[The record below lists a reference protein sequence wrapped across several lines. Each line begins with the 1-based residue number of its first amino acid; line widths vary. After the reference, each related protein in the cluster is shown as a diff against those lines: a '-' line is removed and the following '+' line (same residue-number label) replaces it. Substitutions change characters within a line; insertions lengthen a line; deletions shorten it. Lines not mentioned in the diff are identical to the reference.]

1 MMQTRSERPTA
12 LALLCLA
19 GVALSAC
26 GSGTANESAAS
37 QSGASNFK
45 ITPAASDVSPGGVV
59 KFQAMKEGTSGVPV
73 AWTVQE
79 SNGGSIDASGKYT
92 APDAEGTYHILAT
105 SQATSRSSPA
115 EVRVQKRASQP
126 VLVSPHAAELSVGG
140 SLTLTVELNGAADA
154 GTWSVEEGV
163 AGGSVNASGLYVAP
177 QAPGTYHVIVASVV
191 DPTHSDRATI
201 IVAAAQ
207 PPPVPP
213 PPTTQVVVAVSPAAV
228 IVPAGQAVQLSA
240 GVSGSSD
247 TAVSWSVAEGSS
259 GGAVSASGL
268 YTAPFAGGTFHV
280 VATSHADPARQFVA
294 AVTVPG
300 TPLPAAGDPNWV
312 KVTDFGARGDGYTDD
327 TAAFQSAAA
336 TGKNLLVPGTSAHYK
351 VTGRIYVHGSVMGDG
366 SLPTIRMYGADGG
379 RDCQHVIFQL
389 DDYAGPGAVFAGL
402 HLDGQWDQ
410 TGTWGEWS
418 HLLQIQGSTNVT
430 IENNW
435 LERAYGDLI
444 LIGGEASP
452 NPSVN
457 VVIQY
462 NRLENP
468 YRCTI
473 ALISAR
479 NVTVRGNKHVRSST
493 YVSAIDLE
501 PNPNGLDAVW
511 DVTISDEQFDVE
523 GIAIQCYTFGGQS
536 PQSGRVTIQRSGGIA
551 NRFFIKPPGTS
562 DWTGLTLTNNT
573 YAGRRAGSSGGISF
587 AQVVDSSGGIVLTGN
602 TVQPNG
608 YGEDLFQGI
617 SSGLQLTSNS
627 WQADGIGYTLRVTNA
642 PGAQISANQLS
653 GVDASI
659 NP

>member
-1 MMQTRSERPTA
+1 MIKTRSERPTA

-19 GVALSAC
+19 SVALSAC
-26 GSGTANESAAS
+26 GSGTASAPS
-37 QSGASNFK
+37 TSGKSASNIQ
-45 ITPAASDVSPGGVV
+45 ITPTASDVSPGGVV

-79 SNGGSIDASGKYT
+79 PNGGSIDASGKYT
-92 APDAEGTYHILAT
+92 APAAEGTYHVLAAA
-105 SQATSRSSPA
+105 QAASRPPPA
-115 EVRVQKRASQP
+115 EVRVTRRASQP
-126 VLVSPHAAELSVGG
+126 LIVSPHAAQVSVGG
-140 SLTLTVELNGAADA
+140 SLTLTIALNGAAAA

-177 QAPGTYHVIVASVV
+177 QTPGTYHVIVASVE
-191 DPTHSDRATI
+191 DPSQSDRATI
-201 IVAAAQ
+201 TVAPAQ

-213 PPTTQVVVAVSPAAV
+213 TPAAQVVVAVSPAAV
-228 IVPAGQAVQLSA
+228 VVAAGQAVQLSA

-280 VATSHADPARQFVA
+280 VATSHADPTRQFVA

-312 KVTDFGARGDGYTDD
+312 NVTDFGARGDGYTDD
-327 TAAFQSAAA
+327 TAAFQAAAA

-351 VTGRIYVHGSVMGDG
+351 LTGRVYVHGSIMGDG

-379 RDCQHVIFQL
+379 RDGQHVMFQL

-410 TGTWGEWS
+410 VGTWGEWS
-418 HLLQIQGSTNVT
+418 HILQIQGSTNVT

-493 YVSAIDLE
+493 YVATVDLE

-523 GIAIQCYTFGGQS
+523 GVAIQCFTFGGQS
-536 PQSGRVTIQRSGGIA
+536 PQSGRVTIQRSGGRA

-562 DWTGLTLTNNT
+562 AWTDITLAGNS
-573 YAGRRAGSSGGISF
+573 YDGRRDSSGGIISF
-587 AQVVDSSGGIVLTGN
+587 AQVVDSSGIVITGN
-602 TVQPNG
+602 AVRPNG
-608 YGEDLFQGI
+608 YGEDLLQSI
-617 SSGLQLTSNS
+617 SSGLQVTSNT
-627 WQADGIGYTLRVTNA
+627 WQASDSGYELLVLGA
-642 PGAQISANQLS
+642 PGAQVSGNQLS
-653 GVDASI
+653 GVSASI